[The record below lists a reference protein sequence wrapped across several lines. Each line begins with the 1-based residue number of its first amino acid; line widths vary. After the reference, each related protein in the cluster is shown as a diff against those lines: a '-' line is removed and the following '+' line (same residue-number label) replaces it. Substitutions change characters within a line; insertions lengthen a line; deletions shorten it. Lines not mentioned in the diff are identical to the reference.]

1 MTAMTQPLVT
11 VLTPVYNGEKY
22 LAECIESVLAQSYE
36 NWEYHIINNCS
47 TDGTLTIADAYAA
60 KDSRIRV
67 ITNARFVGVQENH
80 NIAFRTVP
88 ETSKYCKVVHADDWL
103 FPDCIEK
110 MVNLAEAHP
119 SVGIVGA
126 YGLRNSQVVWDG
138 LPYPSVKVNGRQI
151 CRSLLMGSS
160 SVFGTPTSVL
170 YRSDEVRS
178 RRVFFNEMHL
188 HSDTEACLDVLQKT
202 DFGFIHQVLTYTRVH
217 ANNASEFDTVSLHL
231 PEIEMLYKYGPI
243 YLRDEEFKKQT
254 QSMWDQYYT
263 SLGSKVFRKRNKR
276 FWDYH
281 RTTLKRLG
289 HALQVSRIGK
299 AVFLKV
305 LDLALNPL
313 STSLRIAKK
322 VGVL

>member
-1 MTAMTQPLVT
+1 
-11 VLTPVYNGEKY
+11 
-22 LAECIESVLAQSYE
+22 
-36 NWEYHIINNCS
+36 
-47 TDGTLTIADAYAA
+47 
-60 KDSRIRV
+60 
-67 ITNARFVGVQENH
+67 
-80 NIAFRTVP
+80 
-88 ETSKYCKVVHADDWL
+88 
-103 FPDCIEK
+103 
-110 MVNLAEAHP
+110 
-119 SVGIVGA
+119 
-126 YGLRNSQVVWDG
+126 
-138 LPYPSVKVNGRQI
+138 
-151 CRSLLMGSS
+151 MGSS